1 MRERFTLDWNEAE
14 ASRQRLGNAGE
25 ASTTSTQVFESY
37 ARQYVIGRK
46 SWNDVLN
53 AVRESTQARF
63 SLEDTRAQAIAASL
77 RLAAQTGTLA
87 GRTAPPGLTRAN

>member
-1 MRERFTLDWNEAE
+1 MLFRS
-14 ASRQRLGNAGE
+14 ASRERLGNAGE
-25 ASTTSTQVFESY
+25 SSTTSTQVFESY

-53 AVRESTQARF
+53 AVREATQAQLV
-63 SLEDTRAQAIAASL
+63 LEDTRAQAIAASL

-87 GRTAPPGLTRAN
+87 GRTAPTN